1 MQFIF
6 YIVLLL
12 VIYPLHLCAWFF
24 FGCKGSGFSVICGVN
39 IDFLGYELFRIWVK
53 TIGFATI
60 SVKITLNELRLRFQN
75 GCFFICISCVVK
87 MRDVCYVQQK
97 SLNEPL

>member
-1 MQFIF
+1 MCL
-6 YIVLLL
+6 VLFSIAK
-12 VIYPLHLCAWFF
+12 VVV
-24 FGCKGSGFSVICGVN
+24 FSVICGVN
-39 IDFLGYELFRIWVK
+39 IDFLGYKLFRIWVK

-60 SVKITLNELRLRFQN
+60 RVKFTLNELRLRFQN

-87 MRDVCYVQQK
+87 MMAVCYVQQK

>member
-1 MQFIF
+1 M
-6 YIVLLL
+6 LGS
-12 VIYPLHLCAWFF
+12 F
-24 FGCKGSGFSVICGVN
+24 FGCKGSGFSVIYRVN

-60 SVKITLNELRLRFQN
+60 RVKFTLNDVSFSLLK
-75 GCFFICISCVVK
+75 GYFFACLSYFVK
-87 MRDVCYVQQK
+87 ARTVCYVQQK